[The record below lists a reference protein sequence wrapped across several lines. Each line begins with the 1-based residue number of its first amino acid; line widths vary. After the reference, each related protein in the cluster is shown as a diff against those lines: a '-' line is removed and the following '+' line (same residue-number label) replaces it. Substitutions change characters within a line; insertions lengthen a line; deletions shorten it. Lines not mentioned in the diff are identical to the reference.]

1 MSAQSA
7 TANSLDAAPRQP
19 RFTDFAVWLLIAVP
33 FAGPLAERLSGS
45 TLSIWAYILANSVL
59 MLIDSR
65 QIARSEHTEVKL
77 GRFIWLAPVYLFR
90 RARALQASQRY
101 LVAWVAAFLAGI
113 VASSDLSGAWNSYWG
128 YGAPACDGWYAR
140 TRITSLFDTIPVI
153 REAGIEAARL
163 RPEGEISLAND
174 TRVCRGT
181 MEGKDGKAYPVTY
194 TLVWTTDWNVKYSV
208 RLDPAARQ

>member
-1 MSAQSA
+1 MRAQA
-7 TANSLDAAPRQP
+7 TTATSLDAAPRQP
-19 RFTDFAVWLLIAVP
+19 KFNDFAVWLLIAVP
-33 FAGPLAERLSGS
+33 FVGPLAERLSGS
-45 TLSIWAYILANSVL
+45 TLSVWTYILANSVL

-65 QIARSEHTEVKL
+65 QITRSERTEVKL

-113 VASSDLSGAWNSYWG
+113 VASSDLSGTWNSYWG

-140 TRITSLFDTIPVI
+140 TRISSLFDTIPVI

-181 MEGKDGKAYPVTY
+181 IEGKDGKAYRVTY
-194 TLVWTTDWNVKYSV
+194 TLEWTTDWNVKYSV